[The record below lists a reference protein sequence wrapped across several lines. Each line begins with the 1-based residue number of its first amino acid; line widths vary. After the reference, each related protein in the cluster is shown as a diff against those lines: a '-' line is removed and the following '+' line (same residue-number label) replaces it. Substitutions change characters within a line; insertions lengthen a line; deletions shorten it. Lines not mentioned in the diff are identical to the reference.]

1 MIDAVSTDDPTRP
14 LILSPSVTNPALLLS
29 STCGPRDP
37 AIRRTTLYRCVFT
50 WLANLVSM
58 VLGVSGDQAMP
69 FWLDSIC
76 VPLRPRKLK
85 NKALEMQRPI
95 HRAQHVLVLDSY
107 LYTHDITNATPV
119 EIFARVSCCSWMQ
132 RLWAFQ
138 EGRVARKLWVMF
150 ANRPLEMTRIFEKWK
165 NGIYRIPFTM
175 H

>member
-1 MIDAVSTDDPTRP
+1 MIDVVSTDDPTRP

-29 STCGPRDP
+29 PTCGPRDS

-58 VLGVSGDQAMP
+58 VLGVRGDQAMP

-76 VPLRPRKLK
+76 G
-85 NKALEMQRPI
+85 
-95 HRAQHVLVLDSY
+95 HRARHVLVLDSY

-132 RLWAFQ
+132 RLWTFQ
-138 EGRVARKLWVMF
+138 EGRVTRKLWVMF
-150 ANRPLEMTRIFEKWK
+150 ANRLLEMT
-165 NGIYRIPFTM
+165 
-175 H
+175 